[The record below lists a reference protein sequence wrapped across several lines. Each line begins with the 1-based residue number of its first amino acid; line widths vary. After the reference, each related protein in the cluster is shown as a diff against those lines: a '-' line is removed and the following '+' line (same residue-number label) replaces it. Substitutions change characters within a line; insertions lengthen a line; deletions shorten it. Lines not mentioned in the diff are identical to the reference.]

1 MYVYKIEILF
11 TITFQARKK
20 ARKNARLFRGRKNV
34 VREKERRREG
44 NEGGIRIRARRRRKG
59 EFDRVSV
66 AGARIALNNPAS

>member
-1 MYVYKIEILF
+1 M
-11 TITFQARKK
+11 
-20 ARKNARLFRGRKNV
+20 

-44 NEGGIRIRARRRRKG
+44 NEGGIRIRARRRKG